1 MTHSS
6 RIKSCAAAWAFVAT
20 VTAVD
25 IDWALRYQD
34 TAGSWE
40 SNPAMLWVMNA
51 YGVTAAA
58 AIRAGTVALAGVL
71 ALCAPWRCQLPAT
84 CLATAAHI
92 YLATAYAL
100 ILWGPREIVG
110 L

>member
-1 MTHSS
+1 M
-6 RIKSCAAAWAFVAT
+6 AA

-34 TAGSWE
+34 SAASWE
-40 SNPAMLWVMNA
+40 TNPAMLWVMET
-51 YGVTAAA
+51 YGITAAA
-58 AIRAGTVALAGVL
+58 AVRAGSVVFAAVVALR
-71 ALCAPWRCQLPAT
+71 APGRCQLPAT

-92 YLATAYAL
+92 YLATTYAL
-100 ILWGPREIVG
+100 IFWGPCEIIG